1 MRRGAFLGA
10 LAVVVG
16 MLFPSTT
23 VSAASAASRKGT
35 VRTEGTFGIRLVE
48 VTAALAHDPRAKQ
61 YIVDHLNPGATMHRR
76 VQVVNNTDGPMRIE
90 LYPGA
95 ANLGDSAFHFAEG
108 RTPNEL
114 TTWTSLDRPV
124 VDVAAHSRETAT
136 VAIDVPRD
144 ASPGEHYGVL
154 WAQAGSPAPE
164 GSGVQMVNRVGI
176 RMYLDI
182 GPGGPPAAD
191 FTIAALTAKRLLD
204 GRLAIS
210 TEIRNTGGRA
220 LDMSGELTLT
230 DGPGGLQA
238 GPFPANLGTT
248 VAPGE
253 VSPVS
258 FALDGQMPAG
268 PWTATVTLRSGLVER
283 TATAVIRFP
292 DRRGASE
299 RVAVK
304 TTSTRRV
311 AVTSAAVTGGSLFVL
326 GTLFSLG
333 RRWRRRRAP
342 GRDVPDGAGE
352 RSAPERENGP

>member
-1 MRRGAFLGA
+1 MTRGTIAGV

-16 MLFPSTT
+16 ILIPTTT
-23 VSAASAASRKGT
+23 VSVASAAIS
-35 VRTEGTFGIRLVE
+35 TEGTFGIRLGE
-48 VTAALAHDPRAKQ
+48 VTAALGQDPRAKQ
-61 YIVDHLNPGATMHRR
+61 YIVDHLNPGTTMHRR
-76 VQVVNNTDGPMRIE
+76 VQVLNNTGSPMRIE

-114 TTWTSLDRPV
+114 TTWTSLDTPV
-124 VDVAAHSRETAT
+124 VDVAAHSRQTAT
-136 VAIDVPRD
+136 VVIDVPRD

-154 WAQAGSPAPE
+154 WAQAASPDPE
-164 GSGVQMVNRVGI
+164 GSGIRTVNRVGI

-182 GPGGPPAAD
+182 GPGGPAAAD

-204 GRLAIS
+204 GRLTIS

-230 DGPGGLQA
+230 NGPGGLRA

-248 VAPGE
+248 AAPGE

-258 FALDGQMPAG
+258 FALDGQIPAG
-268 PWTATVTLRSGLVER
+268 PWTATVKLHSGLVER

-292 DRRGASE
+292 DRRGASD
-299 RVAVK
+299 RVKVDGP
-304 TTSTRRV
+304 STRRI
-311 AVTSAAVTGGSLFVL
+311 AVTSAAATGGALLGLGLLLSLA
-326 GTLFSLG
+326 
-333 RRWRRRRAP
+333 RRWRRRRA
-342 GRDVPDGAGE
+342 AG
-352 RSAPERENGP
+352 S